1 MARTHTRA
9 TLSHEALD
17 QLGTAEATIHDA
29 LEPLVQEIAAYQ
41 NHWALRDA
49 SAIERLSEELH
60 PRLGWLIIESD
71 WQDNFL
77 PCTGTVF
84 SLKNS
89 RNHRSTGSRKF
100 VHKSVNL

>member
-1 MARTHTRA
+1 
-9 TLSHEALD
+9 
-17 QLGTAEATIHDA
+17 
-29 LEPLVQEIAAYQ
+29 
-41 NHWALRDA
+41 RDA

-71 WQDNFL
+71 CQDNFL

-84 SLKNS
+84 SLKHS
-89 RNHRSTGSRKF
+89 RNQISTGSRKF